1 MSLLTSALAWL
12 PPALQTTD
20 GIRVTYRQLGGDTA
34 PLVAVRGETVFREES
49 NDDRGARIVRSADF
63 LLSPTEFVTA
73 FGPGAVPEDGDQ
85 IETETTI
92 YRVSAF
98 NGEPVFRSEPT
109 RTLLRVHTQE
119 FSFLDAC

>member
-1 MSLLTSALAWL
+1 MSLLASALNWL

-20 GIRVTYRQLGGDTA
+20 GTSVTYRQLSGDTA
-34 PLVAVRGETVFREES
+34 LLVAVRGATAFREEA
-49 NDDRGARIVRSADF
+49 NEERGARIVRSADF
-63 LLSPTEFVTA
+63 LISPAEFVTA

-98 NGEPVFRSEPT
+98 NGEPVFRTDPT
-109 RTLLRVHTQE
+109 GTLLRVHTHE
-119 FSFLDAC
+119 FSEVC